1 MTTCPH
7 CLVAFQDNDF
17 RTLLGDDIDGQWLTV
32 TYTCPACQRLV
43 VYLINADA
51 GTFHATTRGYSNV
64 GTLEGINSRRLIIPR
79 IAARKP
85 CPTEVPDYI
94 AKDYSRAALIMEDSP
109 EASAALSRRCLQS
122 VLRDTAKVKPGNL
135 ASEIQ
140 EVLDKKEFPS
150 YLSEQIDAIRHIGNF
165 GAHPMKSNSVDTIV
179 GVEPQEAEW
188 NLEVLELLFDFYY
201 VQPVVAAR
209 KWAALDEKLRDVG
222 KAGMK

>member
-1 MTTCPH
+1 
-7 CLVAFQDNDF
+7 
-17 RTLLGDDIDGQWLTV
+17 
-32 TYTCPACQRLV
+32 
-43 VYLINADA
+43 
-51 GTFHATTRGYSNV
+51 
-64 GTLEGINSRRLIIPR
+64 
-79 IAARKP
+79 
-85 CPTEVPDYI
+85 
-94 AKDYSRAALIMEDSP
+94 MEDSP